1 MWTSVESPV
10 GPLRVIAHHD
20 AVTAIEFDGPRQSG
34 LPKVSGASSQLGQV
48 VGASS
53 LQEGWARR

>member
-34 LPKVSGASSQLGQV
+34 LPKLSAALVRRQGRSPGAGPSGG
-48 VGASS
+48 GP
-53 LQEGWARR
+53 